1 MTNGTIIIY
10 GGAGGIGSAT
20 GRLLRQKGYDLHLV
34 GRTEGSLASRAA
46 ELEAGYTVGDVTD
59 QTLFEQVT
67 QAVPKTVAGLIYAVG
82 TINLRSIRRLNRE
95 DFLHDFQVNA
105 MGAAEAVQAALPALK
120 KHSAPTSVLFYS
132 SVAARQGFNFH
143 ASVSMAKGAIEG
155 LTLAL
160 AAELAPQIRVNAIAP
175 SLTQTEL
182 ASGILSN
189 EKVMATLSEQH
200 PLKRLGTPEDIA
212 SLSAFLVS
220 AESGWITGQIFG
232 VDGGRSSLR
241 S

>member
-1 MTNGTIIIY
+1 MSIGTILIY

-20 GRLLRQKGYDLHLV
+20 GKLLRQKGYDLHLV
-34 GRTEGSLASRAA
+34 GRTEVAIAAAAA

-59 QTLFEQVT
+59 PTLFKQVT
-67 QAVPKTVAGLIYAVG
+67 QAAPKELAGLIYAVG
-82 TINLRSIRRLNRE
+82 TINLRSIRRLNRD
-95 DFLHDFQVNA
+95 DFLHDFKVNA

-120 KHSAPTSVLFYS
+120 KSRTAASVLFYS

-143 ASVSMAKGAIEG
+143 ASVSMAKGAVEG

-160 AAELAPQIRVNAIAP
+160 AAELAPHIRVNAIAP
-175 SLTQTEL
+175 SLTQTAL

-189 EKVMATLSEQH
+189 EKVVATLGEQH

-212 SLSAFLVS
+212 TLSTFLIS
-220 AESGWITGQIFG
+220 PESGWITGQIFG